1 MVKNLFIFAAGA
13 VVGSAVTWKIVKT
26 KYEQIAQEE
35 IDSVKEVFSRRL
47 EDEWTDDDEDEEDEG
62 EEFDY
67 DFKPDK
73 NEMKAMNDKVKDLG
87 YTEYSKKKNKKS
99 KKKDEDDDD
108 DELVPYVISPDDFG
122 ETGYDTVS
130 LTYYSDNVLADDYD
144 EVVED
149 AELLIGNYA
158 LDRFGEYEE
167 DIVHV
172 RNDVNQTDYE
182 ICRVNEKFS
191 DVDPTYRATE
201 G

>member
-13 VVGSAVTWKIVKT
+13 AIGSLVTWRILKSRETEWV
-26 KYEQIAQEE
+26 EDCDEE
-35 IDSVKEVFSRRL
+35 FIG
-47 EDEWTDDDEDEEDEG
+47 EDDYYDDEEEEDDEDDG
-62 EEFDY
+62 FNY

-73 NEMKAMNDKVKDLG
+73 NEMKVMNETVKNLG
-87 YTEYSKKKNKKS
+87 YTEYSKKKKNKKS
-99 KKKDEDDDD
+99 KNKDEDDD
-108 DELVPYVISPDDFG
+108 EIVPYVISPDDFG
-122 ETGYDTVS
+122 ETGYETVS

-191 DVDPTYRATE
+191 DVDPSYEATE